1 MKEAWGL
8 LGIKVKAVG
17 KVLYSRFY
25 LQIGGNIAN
34 NASDWISGEAKR
46 RALTMNKFI
55 PANIIC
61 TPPHTKKNP
70 FRSRYIKP
78 IYFLYPTTLP
88 CLNQSIV
95 PIKTINTKR
104 APTSSRTSGLIRL
117 ATTYSRTTAGSYYHR
132 RLRA

>member
-25 LQIGGNIAN
+25 LQIGGNISN
-34 NASDWISGEAKR
+34 NAPDWISGEAKR

-61 TPPHTKKNP
+61 PPPHTQKKNP
-70 FRSRYIKP
+70 FRARYIKP
-78 IYFLYPTTLP
+78 I
-88 CLNQSIV
+88 
-95 PIKTINTKR
+95 
-104 APTSSRTSGLIRL
+104 
-117 ATTYSRTTAGSYYHR
+117 
-132 RLRA
+132 

>member
-25 LQIGGNIAN
+25 LQIGGNISN
-34 NASDWISGEAKR
+34 NAPDWISGEAKR

-61 TPPHTKKNP
+61 TPHTQKKK
-70 FRSRYIKP
+70 S
-78 IYFLYPTTLP
+78 L
-88 CLNQSIV
+88 SIAV
-95 PIKTINTKR
+95 
-104 APTSSRTSGLIRL
+104 
-117 ATTYSRTTAGSYYHR
+117 H
-132 RLRA
+132 

>member
-1 MKEAWGL
+1 MQRRSRKNDLKEAWGL

-61 TPPHTKKNP
+61 TPTHKKK
-70 FRSRYIKP
+70 S
-78 IYFLYPTTLP
+78 L
-88 CLNQSIV
+88 
-95 PIKTINTKR
+95 
-104 APTSSRTSGLIRL
+104 SS
-117 ATTYSRTTAGSYYHR
+117 AVH
-132 RLRA
+132 

>member
-1 MKEAWGL
+1 MKEACGL

-55 PANIIC
+55 QANIIC
-61 TPPHTKKNP
+61 TPPTHKKIP
-70 FRSRYIKP
+70 FDRG
-78 IYFLYPTTLP
+78 TLS
-88 CLNQSIV
+88 QYSSSIQPHCHV
-95 PIKTINTKR
+95 
-104 APTSSRTSGLIRL
+104 
-117 ATTYSRTTAGSYYHR
+117 
-132 RLRA
+132 

>member
-17 KVLYSRFY
+17 KELYSRFY

-61 TPPHTKKNP
+61 TRPRRAKMVPG
-70 FRSRYIKP
+70 RARYR
-78 IYFLYPTTLP
+78 
-88 CLNQSIV
+88 
-95 PIKTINTKR
+95 R
-104 APTSSRTSGLIRL
+104 AL
-117 ATTYSRTTAGSYYHR
+117 
-132 RLRA
+132 

>member
-25 LQIGGNIAN
+25 LQIGGNISN
-34 NASDWISGEAKR
+34 NAPDWISGEAKR

-61 TPPHTKKNP
+61 TPLHTQKKIPFERGTLSQYSSSIQPH
-70 FRSRYIKP
+70 
-78 IYFLYPTTLP
+78 
-88 CLNQSIV
+88 CHV
-95 PIKTINTKR
+95 
-104 APTSSRTSGLIRL
+104 
-117 ATTYSRTTAGSYYHR
+117 
-132 RLRA
+132 

>member
-1 MKEAWGL
+1 MKEACGL

-55 PANIIC
+55 QANIIC
-61 TPPHTKKNP
+61 PPHTQKKIP
-70 FRSRYIKP
+70 FDRG
-78 IYFLYPTTLP
+78 TLS
-88 CLNQSIV
+88 QY
-95 PIKTINTKR
+95 
-104 APTSSRTSGLIRL
+104 TSSIQP
-117 ATTYSRTTAGSYYHR
+117 HCHV
-132 RLRA
+132 

>member
-25 LQIGGNIAN
+25 LQIGGNISN
-34 NASDWISGEAKR
+34 NAPDWISGEAKR

-61 TPPHTKKNP
+61 TPHTQKKIP
-70 FRSRYIKP
+70 FERG
-78 IYFLYPTTLP
+78 TLS
-88 CLNQSIV
+88 QYSSSIQPYCHV
-95 PIKTINTKR
+95 
-104 APTSSRTSGLIRL
+104 
-117 ATTYSRTTAGSYYHR
+117 
-132 RLRA
+132 

>member
-1 MKEAWGL
+1 MKEACGL

-61 TPPHTKKNP
+61 TPPHKKKKIPFHRGTFNQKKNTKKT
-70 FRSRYIKP
+70 
-78 IYFLYPTTLP
+78 PTP
-88 CLNQSIV
+88 
-95 PIKTINTKR
+95 P
-104 APTSSRTSGLIRL
+104 
-117 ATTYSRTTAGSYYHR
+117 
-132 RLRA
+132 

>member
-1 MKEAWGL
+1 MKEACGL

-61 TPPHTKKNP
+61 TPPTHTKKIP
-70 FRSRYIKP
+70 FDRG
-78 IYFLYPTTLP
+78 TLS
-88 CLNQSIV
+88 QY
-95 PIKTINTKR
+95 
-104 APTSSRTSGLIRL
+104 TSSIQP
-117 ATTYSRTTAGSYYHR
+117 HCHV
-132 RLRA
+132 

>member
-1 MKEAWGL
+1 MKEACGL

-25 LQIGGNIAN
+25 LQIGIAN

-61 TPPHTKKNP
+61 TPHTQKKIPFDRGTLSQYSSSIQPH
-70 FRSRYIKP
+70 
-78 IYFLYPTTLP
+78 
-88 CLNQSIV
+88 CHV
-95 PIKTINTKR
+95 
-104 APTSSRTSGLIRL
+104 
-117 ATTYSRTTAGSYYHR
+117 
-132 RLRA
+132 

>member
-8 LGIKVKAVG
+8 LGIKVKVVG

-34 NASDWISGEAKR
+34 NAPDWISGEAKR

-61 TPPHTKKNP
+61 TPPHKKKIP
-70 FRSRYIKP
+70 FERG
-78 IYFLYPTTLP
+78 TLS
-88 CLNQSIV
+88 QYSSSIQPHCHV
-95 PIKTINTKR
+95 
-104 APTSSRTSGLIRL
+104 
-117 ATTYSRTTAGSYYHR
+117 
-132 RLRA
+132 